1 MGAVES
7 SATEETGVIR
17 FVDSVNISHEK
28 EGQDY
33 TSTDFVRE
41 EKDWT
46 SHLPKTDET
55 HGLATVAPADTM
67 LHEGTYE
74 DFEILGDT
82 AVRQS

>member
-28 EGQDY
+28 EGQEY

-41 EKDWT
+41 EKGNAK
-46 SHLPKTDET
+46 S
-55 HGLATVAPADTM
+55 
-67 LHEGTYE
+67 LHY
-74 DFEILGDT
+74 L
-82 AVRQS
+82 